1 MGWPPERKREHAAS
15 TGPPS
20 PAEFERANG
29 SSPPAGFCA
38 SWAQTPSDRS
48 RVLAAILD
56 TGVDAVAC
64 GRSAAALLGLPGF
77 ELHRLEVAVPRGGTR
92 STSGLADVH
101 ERVTMEPHHRALVHG
116 IPTTIVP
123 VTILDVCGTAA
134 PGHAERALDFA
145 LSRRLVSVARLR
157 QVLDEPGGRG
167 RAGTAVLRQL
177 LDERADT
184 RHQPTGLE
192 RRVAQLL
199 AEAGLP
205 TPRLQLDVGDDA
217 WIGRV
222 DFVWPGTPPVVLE
235 VDSEAFHTSVLDR
248 EADAARDERLR
259 AAGYVVGR
267 VTELQV
273 WHRPW
278 EVAATAGRL
287 LREAR
292 RHRHHHGEVA

>member
-1 MGWPPERKREHAAS
+1 MG
-15 TGPPS
+15 
-20 PAEFERANG
+20 
-29 SSPPAGFCA
+29 
-38 SWAQTPSDRS
+38 S
-48 RVLAAILD
+48 R
-56 TGVDAVAC
+56 
-64 GRSAAALLGLPGF
+64 
-77 ELHRLEVAVPRGGTR
+77 
-92 STSGLADVH
+92 
-101 ERVTMEPHHRALVHG
+101 HRALVHG

-123 VTILDVCGTAA
+123 VTILDICGSAA

-157 QVLDEPGGRG
+157 QVLDEPSGRG
-167 RAGTAVLRQL
+167 RTGTALLRRL
-177 LDERADT
+177 LEERADT

-199 AEAGLP
+199 VEAGVP

-222 DFVWPGTPPVVLE
+222 DFLWPGSPPVVLE

-248 EADAARDERLR
+248 EADAARDDRLR

-267 VTELQV
+267 VTETQV

-278 EVAATAGRL
+278 EVAATAGAL
-287 LREAR
+287 LRKAR
-292 RHRHHHGEVA
+292 RHRRQHSAVA